1 VFRGR
6 NDRLWSSISAA
17 AAVLQEETTDAFQ
30 KLLKV
35 VELQQEAVTPVGLL
49 V

>member
-1 VFRGR
+1 MFRGR

-17 AAVLQEETTDAFQ
+17 AVVVQEGATDTFQ

-35 VELQQEAVTPVGLL
+35 VELQEGAITAVGLL